1 MVTARIGKSKF
12 FHIPST
18 LKEKPKSGKIQ
29 SLPISDAA
37 LLSTVGN
44 PVLFLS
50 SQNSPSSL
58 SDLS

>member
-1 MVTARIGKSKF
+1 MVTATIGKSKF

-29 SLPISDAA
+29 SLPISDGTN
-37 LLSTVGN
+37 LSTMEN

-50 SQNSPSSL
+50 GQNSPSSL